1 LGSATEAF
9 LKLFSGGR
17 DKRLEIRKDKLKK
30 KLATL
35 NHEQSIADLERQ
47 IEEATKK
54 LKEKH
59 GFKA

>member
-1 LGSATEAF
+1 L
-9 LKLFSGGR
+9 SGGR
-17 DKRLEIRKDKLKK
+17 DKRLEIREEKLKK